1 MSSAGD
7 QPAKL
12 LSEMNSIRLP
22 EVLSLVSEY
31 QGRSELYMAL
41 TSSIMRLMST
51 INREQQIEYY
61 TAKLFDEH
69 KAELAEIRGIRGS
82 IEKRKRVV
90 KLKLKRTEA
99 EDHDS
104 LFK

>member
-12 LSEMNSIRLP
+12 LSEMNSLRLP

-69 KAELAEIRGIRGS
+69 KAELAEIRGIR
-82 IEKRKRVV
+82 I
-90 KLKLKRTEA
+90 EA

-104 LFK
+104 LFNFK